1 MGAYELTCD
10 MNVSNLYDWNADGV
24 VNLQEYVNFSRA
36 WLAHDPNDP
45 AWIADPNLA
54 DPNLSEGWYEWKHK
68 FNLDDTG
75 DSAYRIDL
83 ADLLMFLEE
92 APWLWTACWRT
103 DLQPEMRMTGFGGEQ
118 MKSMDRVI
126 SAKAEIQTVQEK
138 STQEQIL
145 DLAFA
150 VVQLETLWLEEPDIQ
165 QQINPE
171 KWQRFME
178 AVYQNLY
185 DLATVEIQIK

>member
-1 MGAYELTCD
+1 
-10 MNVSNLYDWNADGV
+10 MNVHWT
-24 VNLQEYVNFSRA
+24 FSVFVETAKFIAKRCEGQCPRA

-45 AWIADPNLA
+45 AWLADPNLA
-54 DPNLSEGWYEWKHK
+54 DPNLTEGWYEWKHT

-75 DSAYRIDL
+75 LSAYQIDL

-92 APWLWTACWRT
+92 APWLWTACWRA
-103 DLQPEMRMTGFGGEQ
+103 DLQPEMTMLSFGGEHL
-118 MKSMDRVI
+118 KSTDMVI
-126 SAKAEIQTVQEK
+126 SAKAEILTVQEK

-165 QQINPE
+165 QQIDPE

-178 AVYQNLY
+178 AVYGHLLELHNESVQ
-185 DLATVEIQIK
+185 TK